1 MGQRPSHD
9 LCDVI
14 SLSLPSSY
22 YSVSA
27 FMSGAARAS
36 SRGATLSMLEAKEMP
51 GVTKPLGFF
60 DPLGFTKGADA
71 ATLTKYRE
79 SELKHGRT
87 AMLAV
92 LGWLTQE
99 RFHPFYNGKL
109 SPNPLKAFTEC
120 PPIGFV
126 QIIVFIGLLEYTFQS
141 VANSQ
146 ADYKAGDY
154 YGFGALFG
162 DESDPRWVDFQNR
175 ELNNGR
181 LAMFGIMG
189 EITHAFISG
198 EGAIAMQGHM
208 LPGSIPGI

>member
-1 MGQRPSHD
+1 MASTGR
-9 LCDVI
+9 V
-14 SLSLPSSY
+14 
-22 YSVSA
+22 VS
-27 FMSGAARAS
+27 RT
-36 SRGATLSMLEAKEMP
+36 TLSMIEARDMV

-60 DPLGFTKGADA
+60 DPLGFSKGADE

-109 SPNPLKAFTEC
+109 SSNPLKAFVEC
-120 PPIGFV
+120 PPAGFV

-141 VANSQ
+141 VAMAQ
-146 ADYKAGDY
+146 KDTYKPGDY
-154 YGFGALFG
+154 YGFSELFPDG
-162 DESDPRWVDFQNR
+162 NDDPRWVDFQNR

-189 EITHAFISG
+189 EITHSFISG
-198 EGAIAMQGHM
+198 QGALEMQNTM
-208 LPGSIPGI
+208 LPGSVPGF

>member
-1 MGQRPSHD
+1 MMFKFLVLVVTLCSVGAFVAPPRAPATCQRTSIH
-9 LCDVI
+9 
-14 SLSLPSSY
+14 S
-22 YSVSA
+22 
-27 FMSGAARAS
+27 
-36 SRGATLSMLEAKEMP
+36 LSMLEVKEMA
-51 GVTKPLGFF
+51 GVTAPLGFF
-60 DPLGFTKGADA
+60 DPLGFSKGADA
-71 ATLTKYRE
+71 ATVMKYRE

-99 RFHPFYNGKL
+99 RFHPFFNGKL
-109 SPNPLKAFTEC
+109 SSNPLKAFTET

-126 QIIVFIGLLEYTFQS
+126 QIIAFVGLLEYAFTAS
-141 VANSQ
+141 AKSDGYV
-146 ADYKAGDY
+146 AGDY
-154 YGFGALFG
+154 YGFNKLFA
-162 DESDPRWVDFQNR
+162 DASSEDSERFKDFQSR

-198 EGAIAMQGHM
+198 EGALEMQGHM